1 MAIHIRRRA
10 FIAAFGGAAGA
21 FPLAA
26 RAQQRARMRR
36 IGVIMS
42 LAANDPEDQARIA
55 ALRQGLQ
62 EVGWTDGRNARTDR
76 APGDAERVRTYVVEI
91 PAIARDG
98 RVATRRTPRRGH
110 LNECRGS

>member
-1 MAIHIRRRA
+1 MAIHIRRRT

-62 EVGWTDGRNARTDR
+62 EVGWTDGRNARIDIR
-76 APGDAERVRTYVVEI
+76 WAAGDADRVRTYVVEL
-91 PAIARDG
+91 PAVAPDG
-98 RVATRRTPRRGH
+98 ILATGDTTRPVH
-110 LNECRGS
+110 LH

>member
-1 MAIHIRRRA
+1 MAIHIRRRT

-62 EVGWTDGRNARTDR
+62 EVGWTDGRNARIDR
-76 APGDAERVRTYVVEI
+76 AAGDADRVRTYVVELLAVA
-91 PAIARDG
+91 PDG
-98 RVATRRTPRRGH
+98 ILATGDTTRPVH
-110 LNECRGS
+110 LH